1 MSTELIKQF
10 LEAGLHFGHQTKR
23 WNPKMAKFIYGERNG
38 TYIIDLQKTA
48 ERLKEVKEF
57 LKDITSKGECV
68 LFVGTKRQAQDI
80 IKEEAERCGMFYV
93 NHRWLGGML
102 TNFGTI
108 RKSVS
113 HLKELEEVR
122 NKGLFDKLSKKEI
135 SSFNREL
142 ERLNRNLSGVV
153 KMEKLPS
160 VIFIID
166 PHKENIAVC
175 EANKLNI
182 PIVALAD
189 TNSDPDQ
196 LDYPI
201 PGNDDAIK
209 SIKFITKAITDS
221 IIEGRQEYLQVQEQK
236 RAKEEKAEQEEKIK
250 QSAKGS
256 QEIEAKD
263 EHEDIEKSEEK
274 VLNKDTPEKI
284 RTKRKH
290 KRKQEE
296 E

>member
-48 ERLKEVKEF
+48 ECLKEVKEF

-68 LFVGTKRQAQDI
+68 LFVGTKRQARDI

-113 HLKELEEVR
+113 RLKELEEMR
-122 NKGLFDKLSKKEI
+122 NKGLFDKLSKKEV
-135 SSFNREL
+135 SSFNQEL

-160 VIFIID
+160 AIFIID
-166 PHKENIAVC
+166 SHKENIAVR

-196 LDYPI
+196 LNYPI

-236 RAKEEKAEQEEKIK
+236 RAKEEKVEQEEKIK
-250 QSAKGS
+250 QSAKES

-263 EHEDIEKSEEK
+263 KHEDTKELEEK
-274 VLNKDTPEKI
+274 VLNKDTLEKI
-284 RTKRKH
+284 KTKRKH
-290 KRKQEE
+290 KRKQEKE
-296 E
+296 